1 MRRLLIAVPL
11 LFAAIA
17 PAQSQVNVAIGLSM
31 PGIDIGI
38 NQPAYPRLALVPGYP
53 VYYDPRGSANYFF
66 YDGLYWVYRNDN
78 WYSSSWYNGPWQGA
92 ARESVPLFVLRV
104 PVRYYRQPPPYFRG
118 WRADAPPRWGEH
130 WGPEWA
136 SNHRDWD
143 RWDHKRKRPPAPLPA
158 YQRSYSG
165 KQYPHEVEKQRDLQA
180 RNYRYQPHKTA
191 ERQHEPQSRSQRPA
205 HTQDDGGR
213 PAASAGGRD
222 RKDSKG
228 RDQPHE
234 PVAQQHVPKSS
245 AERPDQRRGDGGP
258 PAASAK
264 GDERNDSKN
273 QDRKGPKHEQKGG

>member
-17 PAQSQVNVAIGLSM
+17 PAQSQVNVGIGLSM

-38 NQPAYPRLALVPGYP
+38 NLPAYPQLALVPGYP

-92 ARESVPLFVLRV
+92 VRESVPLFVLRV

-118 WRADAPPRWGEH
+118 WHADAPPRWGDH

-143 RWDHKRKRPPAPLPA
+143 QWDHKRKRPPAPLPA

-165 KQYPHEVEKQRDLQA
+165 KQYPHEVERQRELQA
-180 RNYRYQPHKTA
+180 RNYHYRPHEST
-191 ERQHEPQSRSQRPA
+191 ERQHEPQSRAQGPG
-205 HTQDDGGR
+205 HPQDDGGH
-213 PAASAGGRD
+213 PAPSAKGHE
-222 RKDSKG
+222 RKDSKS
-228 RDQPHE
+228 
-234 PVAQQHVPKSS
+234 K
-245 AERPDQRRGDGGP
+245 
-258 PAASAK
+258 
-264 GDERNDSKN
+264 DSKS